1 MIIPEYLHSF
11 DIIVTLD
18 EIAHSLSGPC
28 ITTRLKKLAEHQREL
43 THSNNCVYTR
53 IIEQPTGVAVENAI
67 QETS

>member
-28 ITTRLKKLAEHQREL
+28 ITTRLKKLAKHQREL